1 MSSRNKKHR
10 RKHWGGSTS
19 SAHFGSA
26 VLQSIRQH
34 ARGTPNIEI
43 CGVLIGRQS
52 DSGTFVIGAVP
63 GEGAAQ
69 GGAHV
74 TFTQEA
80 WVRIHE
86 EKDRRYPGQ
95 AIVGWYHSHPG
106 FGVFLSDH
114 DIFIHKN
121 FFTNPGSLAWV
132 YDPHSDEEGCFGWN
146 GGEVRRLDCFEVVTD
161 ANKRSGPQ
169 CEPSELT
176 HSNSTAFLP
185 KLAFWRYPRILRM
198 VLLITIAA
206 FLALIVGLG
215 WLFLRDSLWIPR
227 GGNWF
232 KRGITTILSSTC
244 QRGAR
249 LEPVNQMPEKRSPT
263 VLRPTA
269 LLSWNGKSDPKR
281 DGGDDE

>member
-10 RKHWGGSTS
+10 HKQSGGSAC

-132 YDPHSDEEGCFGWN
+132 YDPHSDEEGCYGWN
-146 GGEVRRLDCFEVVTD
+146 EGEVRRLDRFEVVTD
-161 ANKRSGPQ
+161 ANKRRGQ
-169 CEPSELT
+169 QGKPSEIM
-176 HSNSTAFLP
+176 HSNGTASLSMFAFL
-185 KLAFWRYPRILRM
+185 RYPRIFRA

-206 FLALIVGLG
+206 FLALTIGLG
-215 WLFLRDSLWIPR
+215 WLVLRDSPWIHR
-227 GGNWF
+227 AGEWF
-232 KRGITTILSSTC
+232 NQRHSNCPVGQSPAGRQRARESDSLKKAGPDSVASHDALSRNDNNDS
-244 QRGAR
+244 
-249 LEPVNQMPEKRSPT
+249 
-263 VLRPTA
+263 
-269 LLSWNGKSDPKR
+269 KR
-281 DGGDDE
+281 DGGHDE